1 MNILNE
7 LTLYETKGY
16 YIESKIS
23 INNGIEW
30 YCVVYD
36 LNNDEKH
43 LLEETSTKEQAYLNA
58 IERIEQL
65 IKRENE
71 RN

>member
-1 MNILNE
+1 MNILNQ
-7 LTLYETKGY
+7 LTLYETKCY

-43 LLEETSTKEQAYLNA
+43 LLSETTTKEQAYLNA
-58 IERIEQL
+58 IKLIENL
-65 IKRENE
+65 IKIENE